1 MEKIV
6 YFNRVTKVMVLMA
19 FLTAHFSFLTA
30 YGQTAQQVLDKTAAV
45 VSYKKGVQ
53 ASFTISSKQYG
64 STSGTIDI
72 KGRKFH
78 ATTHEAVVWFDGKTQ
93 WTYVRQNDEV
103 NVNTPSAA
111 DLQAINPYNF
121 IYMYKQGYAATMTKS
136 GNSFI
141 VTLKGK
147 GKSISEMVITINKKT
162 YVPSQ
167 IRMLQ
172 NKQWTTINVSNF
184 KTANLSEGVFRF
196 NPKSYPNAEII
207 DLR

>member
-1 MEKIV
+1 MEKIKI
-6 YFNRVTKVMVLMA
+6 TLMMLLFA
-19 FLTAHFSFLTA
+19 VAS
-30 YGQTAQQVLDKTAAV
+30 YGQTAKSVLDKTASV
-45 VSYKKGVQ
+45 VAHKSGVQ
-53 ASFTISSKQYG
+53 ASFSINSKQYG
-64 STSGTIDI
+64 STSGTIYI

-78 ATTHEAVVWFDGKTQ
+78 TTTNEAIVWFDGKTQ
-93 WTYVRQNDEV
+93 WTYVKQNDEV
-103 NVNTPSAA
+103 NVNNPSAA

-121 IYMYKQGYAATMTKS
+121 IYMYKQGYTATMTTS
-136 GNSFI
+136 GNSHV

-147 GKSISEMVITINKKT
+147 GKSITELVITINKQT

-172 NKQWTTINVSNF
+172 NKQWTTITVSNF
-184 KTANLSEGVFRF
+184 KKAKLSDGMFRF

>member
-1 MEKIV
+1 MMLLFAV
-6 YFNRVTKVMVLMA
+6 A
-19 FLTAHFSFLTA
+19 S
-30 YGQTAQQVLDKTAAV
+30 YGQTATSVLDKTAKV
-45 VSYKKGVQ
+45 VSHKNGVQ

-64 STSGTIDI
+64 STIGTIDI

-78 ATTHEAVVWFDGKTQ
+78 TTTNEAIVWFDGKTQ
-93 WTYVRQNDEV
+93 WTYVKQNDEV
-103 NVNTPSAA
+103 NVNNPSAA

-121 IYMYKQGYAATMTKS
+121 IYMYKQGYTATMTTS
-136 GNSFI
+136 GNHYV

-147 GKSISEMVITINKKT
+147 GKSISELVITINKQT

-172 NKQWTTINVSNF
+172 NKQWTTIKVSNF
-184 KTANLSEGVFRF
+184 KTANLSDGIFRF

>member
-1 MEKIV
+1 MMLLLAV
-6 YFNRVTKVMVLMA
+6 A
-19 FLTAHFSFLTA
+19 S
-30 YGQTAQQVLDKTAAV
+30 YGQTATSVLEKTAKT
-45 VSYKKGVQ
+45 VSHKSGVQ

-64 STSGTIDI
+64 STSGTIAI
-72 KGRKFH
+72 KGHKFH
-78 ATTHEAVVWFDGKTQ
+78 ATTHEATVWFDGKTQ
-93 WTYVRQNDEV
+93 WTYVKKNDEV

-121 IYMYKQGYAATMTKS
+121 IYMYKQGYTTTMTNS
-136 GNSFI
+136 GNNYV

-147 GKSISEMVITINKKT
+147 GKSISEMVITINKQT
-162 YVPSQ
+162 YVPSI

-172 NKQWTTINVSNF
+172 YKQWSTITISNF
-184 KTANLSEGVFRF
+184 KKANLSDGMFRF

>member
-1 MEKIV
+1 MEKI
-6 YFNRVTKVMVLMA
+6 RITLLMLLFA
-19 FLTAHFSFLTA
+19 VAS
-30 YGQTAQQVLDKTAAV
+30 YGQTATSVLDKTAKV
-45 VSYKKGVQ
+45 VSHKSGVQ
-53 ASFTISSKQYG
+53 ASFTINSKQYG
-64 STSGTIDI
+64 STSGSIDI

-78 ATTHEAVVWFDGKTQ
+78 TTTHEAVVWFDGKTQ
-93 WTYVRQNDEV
+93 WTYVKQNDEV
-103 NVNTPSAA
+103 NVNTPTAA

-121 IYMYKQGYAATMTKS
+121 IYMYKQGYTATMTTS
-136 GNSFI
+136 GNSYV

-147 GKSISEMVITINKKT
+147 GKSISELVITINKQT

-172 NKQWTTINVSNF
+172 NKQWTTIKVSNF
-184 KTANLSEGVFRF
+184 KTANLSDGIFRF

>member
-1 MEKIV
+1 MEKIRITLLLLLFAV
-6 YFNRVTKVMVLMA
+6 A
-19 FLTAHFSFLTA
+19 S
-30 YGQTAQQVLDKTAAV
+30 YGQSAQKVLDKTAKV
-45 VSYKKGVQ
+45 VSNKSGVQ

-64 STSGTIDI
+64 STNGTIEI

-78 ATTHEAVVWFDGKTQ
+78 ATTNEGVVWFDGKTQ
-93 WTYVRQNDEV
+93 WTYVKQNDEV

-111 DLQAINPYNF
+111 DLQAINPYTF
-121 IYMYKQGYAATMTKS
+121 IYMYKQGYTASMTIS
-136 GNSFI
+136 GNSYV
-141 VTLKGK
+141 VTLLGK
-147 GKSISEMVITINKKT
+147 GKSISEMVITINKQT

-172 NKQWTTINVSNF
+172 NKQWTTIKVSNF
-184 KTANLSEGVFRF
+184 RTANLSDALFRF